1 MGNQE
6 EGKEQEVPAQELSE
20 RDGIRLEEQSSRN
33 SEKDKGNRNHREAGR
48 DAQGRLS
55 DAAAKK

>member
-33 SEKDKGNRNHREAGR
+33 SEKDKGNRNHR
-48 DAQGRLS
+48 
-55 DAAAKK
+55 